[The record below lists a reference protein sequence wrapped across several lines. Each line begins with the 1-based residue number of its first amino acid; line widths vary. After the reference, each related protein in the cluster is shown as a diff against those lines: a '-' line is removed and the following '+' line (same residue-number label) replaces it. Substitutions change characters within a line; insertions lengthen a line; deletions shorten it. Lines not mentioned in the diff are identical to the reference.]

1 MPKSLSEIE
10 RLLLIDLDVVS
21 SFEWS
26 HRNVDRFIYN
36 SLSEYQE
43 VRRREFIHSLSV
55 KLGLMK

>member
-1 MPKSLSEIE
+1 MTKTPAEIE

-26 HRNVDRFIYN
+26 HRNVDRSIYN

-43 VRRREFIHSLSV
+43 VRRREFIHSLAV
-55 KLGLMK
+55 KLGIMK